1 MTQYNAK
8 LTTEGK
14 YTPFHSWGVLSLV
27 KTDLKFIE
35 NFIKYN
41 NILNKYFS
49 ALPSTSYHLTV
60 YSLWYNG
67 IPLTNHQKRIINLN
81 YSPEQCKKLEDQ
93 SKNIGYFNPKN
104 CLDELL
110 YKSYVECQQHKFDEI
125 KLPIKNIYRH
135 QQIGIPFQFTFFN
148 NLRNNLIKICDNDDK
163 AGTPHITLA
172 YLYKNIPPEMEQLIS
187 NEINLLNK
195 LLEGQTLLLHEP
207 TVYYGSDMITWYP
220 FMDYINNIAY
230 KQTE

>member
-49 ALPSTSYHLTV
+49 ALPSTSYHITV

-67 IPLTNHQKRIINLN
+67 IPLINHQKRIINLN
-81 YSPEQCKKLEDQ
+81 YS
-93 SKNIGYFNPKN
+93 
-104 CLDELL
+104 
-110 YKSYVECQQHKFDEI
+110 
-125 KLPIKNIYRH
+125 
-135 QQIGIPFQFTFFN
+135 TF
-148 NLRNNLIKICDNDDK
+148 
-163 AGTPHITLA
+163 
-172 YLYKNIPPEMEQLIS
+172 Y
-187 NEINLLNK
+187 
-195 LLEGQTLLLHEP
+195 
-207 TVYYGSDMITWYP
+207 
-220 FMDYINNIAY
+220 
-230 KQTE
+230 